1 MCECKPLLH
10 GACRSGHHDMFLRLF
25 HRAIQDNLGA
35 DILDRPN
42 SALERPLHLAA
53 RCGSVDLV
61 QWGLVDIA
69 RHVVQ

>member
-1 MCECKPLLH
+1 
-10 GACRSGHHDMFLRLF
+10 MFLRLF